1 MAHKVR
7 AKLMES
13 WAKSPFLN
21 DADVLVVGECVQNS
35 YPEIFARMSEG
46 KVVLTVCPEAEQ
58 PIFGKLAS
66 MITSTRPRQLEVLT
80 VDCSPDCYTLH
91 AGVNEAVYVS
101 KSTVPHRHFVILNG
115 DVNEV
120 SPEAIRLSRYLTL
133 TQKAIEDNPELVEL
147 LNKYSL
153 EQKSAGGKL
162 EV

>member
-1 MAHKVR
+1 MTMKVC

-21 DADVLVVGECVQNS
+21 GASVLVVGECVRNS
-35 YPEIFARMSEG
+35 YPEIFERMSDG

-66 MITSTRPRQLEVLT
+66 MITSTHPERIEVLT

-91 AGVNEAVYVS
+91 AGVNEAIYVS
-101 KSTVPHRHFVILNG
+101 KSQVPHRHFVILNG
-115 DVNEV
+115 EVNEV

-153 EQKSAGGKL
+153 EQKAARS
-162 EV
+162 

>member
-1 MAHKVR
+1 MGYKLR
-7 AKLMES
+7 AKLLES

-21 DADVLVVGECVQNS
+21 DADVLIVGECVQNS
-35 YPEIFARMSEG
+35 YPDIFARMSEG
-46 KVVLTVCPEAEQ
+46 KVVLTVCPEAEH

-66 MITSTRPRQLEVLT
+66 MITSTRPRKIEVLT

-91 AGVNEAVYVS
+91 AGVNEAMYIS
-101 KSTVPHRHFVILNG
+101 RHPVPHRHFVILNG
-115 DVNEV
+115 EVNEV

-133 TQKAIEDNPELVEL
+133 TQKAIEDNPDLVAL
-147 LNKYSL
+147 LDKYSL